1 MSIDWSVLPLD
12 PANPELVEWL
22 QHENIAVPDL
32 RGRYPTLDELVNVLA
47 TFGDMPVQFERLNEQ
62 LWNVV
67 LGELYSA
74 TYAHMLGTVNGDGL
88 FDFHFLGSDCRETA
102 MLEVLKRLSSSCGPL
117 ILYEPV
123 AGTPVLVTSTI
134 EVDGALKEWQQR
146 IQKNYDK
153 APHPS
158 GAQQDQIA

>member
-12 PANPELVEWL
+12 PAIPELVEWL

-32 RGRYPTLDELVNVLA
+32 HGRYPTLDELVNVLA
-47 TFGDMPVQFERLNEQ
+47 MFGDVPVQLEQLNEQ

-67 LGELYSA
+67 LGELNSA
-74 TYAHMLGTVNGDGL
+74 TYANMLGTVNEDGV
-88 FDFHFLGSDCRETA
+88 FDFHFLGSGCRETT
-102 MLEVLKRLSSSCGPL
+102 MLEILKRLSSSCGPL

-134 EVDGALKEWQQR
+134 EVDGVLKEWQQR
-146 IQKNYDK
+146 IRKNYDK
-153 APHPS
+153 AR
-158 GAQQDQIA
+158 Q

>member
-12 PANPELVEWL
+12 PVIPELVEWL

-32 RGRYPTLDELVNVLA
+32 HGRYPTLDELVNVLA
-47 TFGDMPVQFERLNEQ
+47 MFGDVPVQLERLNEQ

-67 LGELYSA
+67 LGELNSA
-74 TYAHMLGTVNGDGL
+74 IYAHMLGTVNGDGI
-88 FDFHFLGSDCRETA
+88 FDFHFLGSACQETT
-102 MLEVLKRLSSSCGPL
+102 MLEILKRLSSSCGPL

-146 IQKNYDK
+146 I
-153 APHPS
+153 
-158 GAQQDQIA
+158 